1 MHAAFIA
8 RVTWSFVVQVSAGAA
23 SLPDTQVPDGLYS
36 LLVETQQENGKAF
49 FLTRLLRVHRLYSQD
64 IRAPKRVFWP
74 WYQETI
80 RSRYMPVPC
89 MQ

>member
-36 LLVETQQENGKAF
+36 LLLETQQENGEPF
-49 FLTRLLRVHRLYSQD
+49 FSHTHFKGTYPQNTEMV
-64 IRAPKRVFWP
+64 
-74 WYQETI
+74 
-80 RSRYMPVPC
+80 
-89 MQ
+89 